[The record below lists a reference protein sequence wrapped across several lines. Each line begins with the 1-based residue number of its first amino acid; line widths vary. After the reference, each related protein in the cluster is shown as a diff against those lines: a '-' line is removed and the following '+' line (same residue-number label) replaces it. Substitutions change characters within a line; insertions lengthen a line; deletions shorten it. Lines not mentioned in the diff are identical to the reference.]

1 MVRKLKIL
9 YSPVRSDKFIGYS
22 FTGEIITCDMEEGR
36 DTFDFTNMP
45 DGIAENITTIL
56 PFSPILRAERKDG
69 ILSVELIK
77 YIGPDATEE
86 ERFPDWM
93 EV

>member
-1 MVRKLKIL
+1 MRVL

-22 FTGEIITCDMEEGR
+22 FTGETVTCDMEEGR
-36 DTFDFTNMP
+36 DTFDFSNMP

-56 PFSPILRAERKDG
+56 PFNPIIRAERKDG
-69 ILSVELIK
+69 VLSVELIK
-77 YIGPDATEE
+77 YIKEDADEA
-86 ERFPDWM
+86 ERFPEWM

>member
-1 MVRKLKIL
+1 MKVL
-9 YSPVRSDKFIGYS
+9 YSPVRSDKTINYS
-22 FTGEIITCDMEEGR
+22 FAGEIITVDMEEGR
-36 DTFDFTNMP
+36 DTFDFTAMP
-45 DGIAENITTIL
+45 DGVAQEITTTL
-56 PFSPILRAERKDG
+56 PFNPILRAERKDG

-77 YIGPDATEE
+77 YIGPDATEL

>member
-1 MVRKLKIL
+1 LRVL
-9 YSPVRSDKFIGYS
+9 YSPVRSDKFISYS
-22 FTGEIITCDMEEGR
+22 FANEVITVDMEEGR
-36 DTFDFTNMP
+36 DTFDFSTMP
-45 DGIAENITTIL
+45 DGKAQNITTIL
-56 PFSPILRAERKDG
+56 PFSPILNAERVDG

-77 YIGPDATEE
+77 YIGADADEA

>member
-1 MVRKLKIL
+1 MKVL

-36 DTFDFTNMP
+36 DTFDFSSMP
-45 DGIAENITTIL
+45 DGLAQEINTIL
-56 PFSPILRAERKDG
+56 PFNPILRAEKVDG
-69 ILSVELIK
+69 VLSVELIK
-77 YIGPDATEE
+77 YVGPDATEQ
-86 ERFPDWM
+86 ERFPEWM

>member
-1 MVRKLKIL
+1 LKVL

-22 FTGEIITCDMEEGR
+22 FAGEIITCDMEEGR
-36 DTFDFTNMP
+36 DTFDFSGMP
-45 DGIAENITTIL
+45 NGIAENITTIL
-56 PFSPILRAERKDG
+56 PFNPILRAERKDG

-77 YIGPDATEE
+77 YIGPDATEQ
-86 ERFPDWM
+86 ERFPEWM